1 MKMKKILETM
11 MLAAMLAAGT
21 VLAGVPDQ
29 MNYQGR
35 LMDSGGAP
43 VNGSVPVAIRVYNQQ
58 SGGATLWS
66 QSIGSIAVTNGLY
79 SFQFGNAGLTAVL
92 TNSACWLEVEVDSET
107 LSPRQQLVSV
117 PYASRATVAEMAL
130 STESGDADT
139 LAGYSVADLRNM
151 FTPPGMM
158 VSYPGSS
165 APSGWLLC
173 DGAAVSRTT
182 YSNLYSAIGVTC
194 GIGDGTS
201 TFNVP
206 NLKGRVIVGQD
217 SSISVFDTLGETGG
231 SNSVTSAHHHNMG
244 FGWDQNFGY
253 FKHAQSY
260 STQVCYRANINM
272 GTSITNNANLRWT
285 DWDTN
290 TISVL
295 QPYQVLNY
303 IIKY

>member
-1 MKMKKILETM
+1 MKMKKILGIM

-43 VNGSVPVAIRVYNQQ
+43 INGSVPVTVRVYNQQ

-66 QSIGSIAVTNGLY
+66 QSVGSVAVTNGLY

-92 TNSACWLEVEVDSET
+92 TNSTCWLEVEVDSET

-139 LAGYSVADLRNM
+139 LAGYSVAGLRNL

-158 VSYPGSS
+158 VPYPGSS

-173 DGAAVSRTT
+173 DGAAVSRAT
-182 YSNLYSAIGVTC
+182 YSDLYSVIGVTY
-194 GIGDGTS
+194 GIGDGAS

-217 SSISVFDTLGETGG
+217 SSISAFDTLGETGG
-231 SNSVTSAHHHNMG
+231 SNSVTSSHRHNLG
-244 FGWDQNFGY
+244 FGWDANFAY
-253 FKHAQSY
+253 FKHSQPYMTQS
-260 STQVCYRANINM
+260 CYRANMNQ
-272 GTSITNNANLRWT
+272 GTSSTNNANLRWS

-290 TISVL
+290 TISVV

-303 IIKY
+303 IIKF